1 MSRTIFIAGGAGI
14 AVIAAAAGIAIA
26 QPGTPEGPRA
36 GRDVTRQEVITR
48 VDERFTQM
56 DANRDGRVTPD
67 ERRAARER
75 RRAEMAD
82 RMFDRIDANRDGS
95 ISREEMR
102 EGRMQRGR
110 RGMRMAGPGGPGGPG
125 AEGPGGYRE
134 RGPGM
139 RGPRGMGAREV
150 TREEMRERALARFD
164 RMDANRDGTLTME
177 ERRQA
182 RDARRERMRMRREE
196 S

>member
-1 MSRTIFIAGGAGI
+1 MSKSILFVAGMGVA
-14 AVIAAAAGIAIA
+14 AVAAAAGIAAA
-26 QPGTPEGPRA
+26 QPPEGPRA
-36 GRDVTRQEVITR
+36 ARDVTRQELIQR
-48 VDERFTQM
+48 VDERFSQM
-56 DANRDGRVTPD
+56 DANRDGRVTVD
-67 ERRAARER
+67 ERRAAAER

-82 RMFDRIDANRDGS
+82 RMFDRLDANRDGS

-102 EGRMQRGR
+102 EGRMRRGGR
-110 RGMRMAGPGGPGGPG
+110 RGMRMAGPGGPGM
-125 AEGPGGYRE
+125 EGPGDGR

-139 RGPRGMGAREV
+139 GGRRFAMREV

-164 RMDANRDGTLTME
+164 RMDANRDGTLTVE

-182 RDARRERMRMRREE
+182 REQRRERMRMRMMQRNRDE

>member
-1 MSRTIFIAGGAGI
+1 MNKTVLFAAGTGFLIVAT
-14 AVIAAAAGIAIA
+14 AAGIAAA
-26 QPGTPEGPRA
+26 QPPEGQRA
-36 GRDVTRQEVITR
+36 GRDVTRQDVIQRIDQTFAR
-48 VDERFTQM
+48 L

-67 ERRAARER
+67 ERRADRER

-82 RMFDRIDANRDGS
+82 RMFDRLDADHNGS

-102 EGRMQRGR
+102 GGRMRGPR
-110 RGMRMAGPGGPGGPG
+110 RGMRMAGPGAGS
-125 AEGPGGYRE
+125 EGRDGDGR
-134 RGPGM
+134 RGSGM
-139 RGPRGMGAREV
+139 RGPRGMGARET

-164 RMDANRDGTLTME
+164 RMDANHDGTLTLD

-182 RDARRERMRMRREE
+182 REAMRERMRMRREQN